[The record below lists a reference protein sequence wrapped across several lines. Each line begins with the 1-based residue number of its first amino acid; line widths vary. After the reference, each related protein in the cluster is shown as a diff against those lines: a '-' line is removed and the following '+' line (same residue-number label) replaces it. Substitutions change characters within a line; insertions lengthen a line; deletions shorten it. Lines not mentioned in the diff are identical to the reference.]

1 MQQPQAD
8 ARTPFPFQFK
18 GQAGEYFRI
27 WIVNILLTILT
38 LGIYSAWAKVRRKR
52 YFYGNTL
59 LQDSA
64 FEYLAQPIQI
74 LKGRLIAFALF
85 AIYALVNSLFPPA
98 TLVFILAF
106 VVLFPWLLIKTLAFN
121 ARYSAYRNIRFDFNA
136 GYGKAMAIYI
146 GWPIL
151 SLLTFG
157 IAYPAYKYHRS
168 KFVVAHSGYGTAPF
182 SFGATAGEF
191 YVTYLMAILITLGG
205 VLILGAVGAVVSVLP
220 RMASAVAAGGDAGLV
235 VLSGVMTFVMM
246 LLLLLTVR
254 AYIETTI
261 GNLVWNNVVSGGH
274 RFVSTLQTKHMLWLY
289 MSNVLGIVF
298 SLGLLIPWAEI
309 RMTRYRMNNLT
320 LLAAGDLGGVVA
332 KEQQAVAATSAEI
345 SDFFDFDVGL

>member
-1 MQQPQAD
+1 MQQPQVD
-8 ARTPFPFQFK
+8 ACTPFPFQFN
-18 GQAGEYFRI
+18 GQAGEYFKI
-27 WIVNILLTILT
+27 WIVNILLTILS

-74 LKGRLIAFALF
+74 LKGRLIAFAVF
-85 AIYALVNSLFPPA
+85 MVYALANNFFPPA
-98 TLVFILAF
+98 ALVFVPAF
-106 VVLFPWLLIKTLAFN
+106 VILFPWLLIKALTFN
-121 ARYSAYRNIRFDFNA
+121 ARHSAYRNIRFDFKA
-136 GYGKAMAIYI
+136 GYGKAMAIYV

-151 SLLTFG
+151 SLFTLG

-168 KFVVAHSGYGTAPF
+168 KFVVAHSGYGTSPF

-191 YVTYLMAILITLGG
+191 YVAYLMAILIMFGG
-205 VLILGAVGAVVSVLP
+205 ALVLGAVVGVVSLLQ
-220 RMASAVAAGGDAGLV
+220 RMASAATPESAGFA
-235 VLSGVMTFVMM
+235 VLSAMTAFIMM

-254 AYIETTI
+254 AYVETAI
-261 GNLVWNNVVSGGH
+261 GNLVWNNVVSGEH

-289 MSNVLGIVF
+289 LSNVCAIIF

-309 RMTRYRMNNLT
+309 RMTRYRMNNLK
-320 LLAAGDLGGVVA
+320 LLAAGDLAGFVA
-332 KEQQAVAATSAEI
+332 KEQQAMAATGEEI

>member
-1 MQQPQAD
+1 MPQPQID
-8 ARTPFPFQFK
+8 ARTPFPFQFN
-18 GQAGEYFRI
+18 GQAGEYFKI

-59 LQDSA
+59 LQDTA
-64 FEYLAQPIQI
+64 FEYLAQPVQI
-74 LKGRLIAFALF
+74 LKGRLIAFAIF
-85 AIYALVNSLFPPA
+85 VIYALANNLFPPA
-98 TLVFILAF
+98 ALVFVPAF
-106 VVLFPWLLIKTLAFN
+106 VVLFPWLLIKALAFN
-121 ARYSAYRNIRFDFNA
+121 ARHSAYRNIRFDFKA
-136 GYGKAMAIYI
+136 GYGKAMAIYV

-182 SFGATAGEF
+182 SFGATTGEF
-191 YVTYLMAILITLGG
+191 YVAYLMAILIMLGG
-205 VLILGAVGAVVSVLP
+205 ALALGVVVGVLSLLP
-220 RMASAVAAGGDAGLV
+220 RMASAATPEGAGVA
-235 VLSGVMTFVMM
+235 VLSAMTAFIMM

-254 AYIETTI
+254 AYVETAI
-261 GNLVWNNVVSGGH
+261 GNLVWNNVVSGEH
-274 RFVSTLQTKHMLWLY
+274 RFVSTLQTRHMLWLY
-289 MSNVLGIVF
+289 LSNVFAIIF

-309 RMTRYRMNNLT
+309 RMTRYRMDNLK
-320 LLAAGDLGGVVA
+320 LLASGDLAGFVA
-332 KEQQAVAATSAEI
+332 KEQQAMAATGEEI